1 MNNTTRVLATFA
13 LTGAAALSFS
23 GVAQAQ
29 APDQQNP
36 LPVGDVTK
44 DVLRVFNHS
53 VAPALDKQAHDL
65 LHRDRK

>member
-1 MNNTTRVLATFA
+1 MNNTTRVLAAVA

-29 APDQQNP
+29 EPDRQNP

-44 DVLRVFNHS
+44 EVVDVYNHS
-53 VAPALDKQAHDL
+53 VAPAVHKQVHDT
-65 LHRDRK
+65 LHRGM

>member
-1 MNNTTRVLATFA
+1 MNNTTRVLAAVA

-29 APDQQNP
+29 TQDRQNP
-36 LPVGDVTK
+36 LPVGDVAK
-44 DVLRVFNHS
+44 DLLGVFNDS

-65 LHRDRK
+65 LHRGK